1 VAPLELNVQ
10 PPLNVNLYAAFVS
23 TGFLALNFT
32 LADTPPNNG
41 YIAVILSHNPLLTKD
56 VNNVLVA
63 ADTVES
69 IPLPPA
75 FTTAVKYVLAS
86 VVPDA
91 GGVELGVGVTVFVG
105 VTDGVIVDV
114 GVTDGVTVDVGVT
127 EGVGVIVDVGVTE
140 GVGVTVDVGVTLGV
154 GVTVDVGVT
163 LGVGVL
169 VGVTLGV
176 GVGLTGTPPE
186 GWGTFIT
193 APHTFVHFLSLPNG
207 SRMFP
212 ILG

>member
-1 VAPLELNVQ
+1 
-10 PPLNVNLYAAFVS
+10 
-23 TGFLALNFT
+23 LNFT

-127 EGVGVIVDVGVTE
+127 EGVGV
-140 GVGVTVDVGVTLGV
+140 
-154 GVTVDVGVT
+154 TVDVGVT

-169 VGVTLGV
+169 VGVIVGVTVIVGVALGV

-186 GWGTFIT
+186 GCGTFIT